1 MLSASDDG
9 TVRFWTPEGAEA
21 PGPVLTQEEGPR
33 RGFTSASWCPGER
46 ALVATGGHD
55 GVVRVWERES
65 GTAVFASSGLR
76 NCGHSEAVLGLAWLH
91 GESLVSAS
99 VDKTLRIWNVGP
111 DVIGSGQLLDQYLAI
126 SMVLDKPEFN
136 TEEFREEKANY
147 TRSIADMGMEMCPKL
162 LYGLERQATQVAV
175 SPDGQTIAAA
185 SSDKNSPVSLWELD
199 DLGQLHTMP
208 R

>member
-1 MLSASDDG
+1 MA
-9 TVRFWTPEGAEA
+9 
-21 PGPVLTQEEGPR
+21 
-33 RGFTSASWCPGER
+33 
-46 ALVATGGHD
+46 
-55 GVVRVWERES
+55 VRVWERES